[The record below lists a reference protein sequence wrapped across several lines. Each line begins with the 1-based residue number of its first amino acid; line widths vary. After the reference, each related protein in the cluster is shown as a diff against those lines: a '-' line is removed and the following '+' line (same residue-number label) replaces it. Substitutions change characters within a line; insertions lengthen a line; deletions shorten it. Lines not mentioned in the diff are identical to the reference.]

1 MIKDRALTFEALRV
15 LDEIERRGSFAAAAD
30 ALGKVPSA
38 LSYTIQKLEDDLDV
52 ILFDRSGHR
61 TKFTPAGRLLLDQG
75 RLLLNAADKLVQ
87 DTATLAKGW
96 EPNIT
101 ITCEVLIPGSS
112 LFPLIEQLAKKSDTQ
127 VSIITEVLS
136 GAWERL
142 EKGQTDILLAPRMQF
157 RESAEINWKTLYIS
171 RSYYVAAADHPIHNE
186 VDPCSEESRI
196 KYRGVAIADTAKERP
211 IMTIQL
217 LDRQPRLTVSTLEDK
232 KRAVIEGLGVATLP
246 LFMIE
251 KELESGV
258 IKVIDDSAPIDEEI
272 MMVWRRDS
280 IGEAKSWFLREI
292 PKLLKHN
299 RVV

>member
-75 RLLLNAADKLVQ
+75 RLLLNAAEKLVQ

-96 EPNIT
+96 EPNIS
-101 ITCEVLIPGSS
+101 ITCEVLIPGST
-112 LFPLIEQLAKKSDTQ
+112 LFPLIDQLAKKSDTQ

-142 EKGQTDILLAPRMQF
+142 EQGQTDILLAPRMPF
-157 RESAEINWKTLYIS
+157 RESTEINWKTLYIQ
-171 RSYYVAAADHPIHNE
+171 RSYYVAAANHPIHRE
-186 VDPCSEESRI
+186 SDPCSEEVRI

-232 KRAVIEGLGVATLP
+232 KNAVIAGLGVATLP

-251 KELESGV
+251 DELKSGK
-258 IKVIDDSAPIDEEI
+258 INIIGDRAPIDNEI

-292 PKLLKHN
+292 PKLFKHIQ
-299 RVV
+299 